1 MEQREITE
9 QIRKLH
15 SEDAGKFI
23 KIRDIFED
31 VVGEGELSSAQALSD
46 QQFERL
52 RSRFKDADVPFI
64 WCNTKEAVYQLQ
76 KAIYNCR
83 AKSGSRYDDY
93 PVGKKSAKTKKKG
106 LFGLFR

>member
-15 SEDAGKFI
+15 SEDPGKFI

-31 VVGEGELSSAQALSD
+31 VVGERELGSAQDISD
-46 QQFERL
+46 QQFQRL
-52 RSRFKDADVPFI
+52 RGRFRDADVPFS
-64 WCNTKEAVYQLQ
+64 WCTTKEAVCQLQ

-83 AKSGSRYDDY
+83 SQSRDRYDDY
-93 PVGKKSAKTKKKG
+93 AGTKKSAKSKKKG